1 MSVLRSKLKISFPA
15 LLFVLVLGFFF
26 VSGACGLLYQVV
38 WTRKLVLLFG
48 TTSHAVSTVLSIFF
62 LGLGVGSVWGGR
74 IADRTA
80 RPLRCYGIFECIIG
94 AWAVFFIVAVTYGEG
109 AVVATLKTFQFSH
122 GMGVVLRALLAL
134 VLLFVPVTL
143 MGATLPL
150 LAKFVSREAQ
160 VRGMRVGALYTLNT
174 LGAVTGCAIAGFYL
188 IANFGYSRTT
198 LIGAAANVVV
208 GIGALVVSAR
218 REWGQAEE
226 GAEAGQAP
234 EALSLAQ
241 RLILAAFF
249 LSGFCSLGLEVMWT
263 RLLAIIFLGT
273 TYAYTSMLTTLLL
286 GIALGSA
293 LASAVVDRARR
304 PRLLLGAALLATGV
318 GCVHM
323 LSVLAALPQQVLDLQ
338 TYSGGEWDAILWG
351 KFWLSFKA
359 LFFPTF
365 FLGMTFPLVVKAIS
379 SHRACVGR
387 DVGRLYFAN
396 TIGGVLGSL
405 AGGFIAIPLLGT
417 QHGIIAFS
425 MLLVLAG
432 VAVLMVAGEAGVF
445 ARFGTLAVAGILLAW
460 SFHTA
465 PEDVNRALNAGYI
478 PKDHHVL
485 HYDEGVE
492 GTVAV
497 SEPENDSSGSNR
509 VLWINRVQATTSIEK
524 GVKMNRLQGVL
535 PLLFDRDPKDVL
547 FMCFGSGI
555 TCGTLALSDFEKID
569 AVDISPEVLA
579 AAPYFETDNL
589 GVIQRPEVTFH
600 VDDGRNYMLT
610 SKDNYD
616 VITFEPMPLAVSGV
630 SNFYTAE
637 YYQLCLSHLKPGG
650 MVSQWVPLHSL
661 NPDVVRSLIATYTSV
676 FPYYTA
682 WFINADVFL
691 IGSNAPLQLDA
702 ARIQARLANPRLDKA
717 LKDVGFTD
725 VESVVACYL
734 MDGPGLA
741 AFSEGGTVMHDDL
754 PWAEFVAPKLV
765 YERTQHLSM
774 AELEKHMS
782 SPVPLFLPGTD
793 PAFLARLAKRHEA
806 HKNDLK
812 AVQEYYGGLAIG
824 NGALDKFMAS
834 LAIDPED
841 SNAKFYLSEI
851 ARSQAEVFLDWE
863 EYDKALEILDRVLPF
878 MPGNAKLVALR
889 EAHLKAKAAAMEK
902 ATPKPKTGSESVAGN

>member
-1 MSVLRSKLKISFPA
+1 MTESRSPQKFSFPA
-15 LLFVLVLGFFF
+15 ALFILVLAFFF

-48 TTSHAVSTVLSIFF
+48 TTSYAVSTVLSIFF
-62 LGLGVGSVWGGR
+62 LGLGAGSVWGGKL
-74 IADRTA
+74 ADRTS
-80 RPLRCYGIFECIIG
+80 RPLWWYGVFECIIG
-94 AWAVFFIVAVTYGEG
+94 VWAVFFIAAVTYGEG
-109 AVVATLKTFQFSH
+109 AVVGLLKAFQFSH
-122 GMGVVLRALLAL
+122 GMGVGLRGLLAL

-174 LGAVTGCAIAGFYL
+174 LGAVTGCFIAGFFL

-198 LIGAAANVVV
+198 LIGAAANVIVGVV
-208 GIGALVVSAR
+208 AWAVSR
-218 REWGQAEE
+218 WREGGLYDTGGDAT
-226 GAEAGQAP
+226 AATAGGM
-234 EALSLAQ
+234 SGTHK
-241 RLILAAFF
+241 LILAAFF

-273 TYAYTSMLTTLLL
+273 TYAYTTMLTTLLL

-293 LASAVVDRARR
+293 VASAIVDRVRVPA
-304 PRLLLGAALLATGV
+304 LLLGGALLATGV
-318 GCVHM
+318 GCVYM
-323 LSVLAALPQQVLDLQ
+323 LSLLAALPDQVQELQ
-338 TYSGGEWDAILWG
+338 VQSGGNWDAVVWG

-359 LFFPTF
+359 LFVPTF
-365 FLGMTFPLVVKAIS
+365 FLGMTFPLVVKAVS
-379 SHRACVGR
+379 GQRETVGR

-405 AGGFIAIPLLGT
+405 AGGFLAIPLLGT
-417 QHGIIAFS
+417 HNGIIAFS
-425 MLLVLAG
+425 LLLVAAG
-432 VAVLMVAGEAGVF
+432 VVVVLGVTDVRIATRGAVLAAG
-445 ARFGTLAVAGILLAW
+445 AVLLAL
-460 SFHTA
+460 SYARA
-465 PEDVNRALNAGYI
+465 PEDVNRSLNSGYV
-478 PKDHHVL
+478 PEDHRVL

-497 SEPENDSSGSNR
+497 SEPVEDSSGTNR

-535 PLLFDRDPKDVL
+535 PLLFDRDPKEVL

-579 AAPYFETDNL
+579 AAPYFEVDNL

-600 VDDGRNYMLT
+600 VDDGRNYLLT

-630 SNFYTAE
+630 STFYTAE
-637 YYQLCLSHLKPGG
+637 YYELCLKHLKPGG

-661 NPDVVRSLIATYTSV
+661 NPEVVRSLIKTFTSV
-676 FPYYTA
+676 FPHYTA

-691 IGSNAPLQLDA
+691 IGSNEPLKLDA
-702 ARIQARLANPRLDKA
+702 ARIHARLANPKLDKA
-717 LKDVGFTD
+717 LKDVGFMD
-725 VESVVACYL
+725 VESVIGCYL
-734 MDGPGLA
+734 MDDAGLK
-741 AFSEGGTVMHDDL
+741 AFAEGGTAMHDDL

-765 YERTQHLSM
+765 YERTQHKSM

-782 SPVPLFLPGTD
+782 SPVPLFAPGAD
-793 PAFLARLAKRHEA
+793 PEFLARVERRHQA
-806 HKNDLK
+806 HVSDMK
-812 AVQEYYGGLAIG
+812 AVQEYYGGMAIG
-824 NGALDKFMAS
+824 SAALDKFLAS
-834 LAIDPED
+834 LAIDPND
-841 SNAKFYLSEI
+841 WNAKFYLGEI
-851 ARSQAEVFLDWE
+851 ARTQAEVFLDWE
-863 EYDKALEILDRVLPF
+863 EHDQALAILDKVLPHL
-878 MPGNAKLVALR
+878 PDDAKLLELKA
-889 EAHLKAKAAAMEK
+889 AHEKAKAEK
-902 ATPKPKTGSESVAGN
+902 AAAGPS